1 MTIKFEF
8 PADRTDIALAIGQA
22 LVSLGGGASA
32 VATGTAI
39 HAAVESVCTNE
50 LIEEAQEQAQEANAL
65 DAAAVADLQA
75 TESANAAENAQASN
89 PGEVDQKGVAKDG
102 KYCADAAEPFYKSG
116 KYKGQWKKRGG
127 ANGPSQE
134 EYDAWYAG
142 ELQKVTTPS
151 TNTPAPTEEAFDV
164 GSTWSAPAANTPAA
178 PTNPGELFAW
188 VAEMQ
193 TAQRLTQADI
203 DQAYAANNLTVPQMF
218 GCTDLAVQGQM
229 VTALYNT
236 LNAKVPA

>member
-32 VATGTAI
+32 VATHHVVELEAGQAI
-39 HAAVESVCTNE
+39 EQ
-50 LIEEAQEQAQEANAL
+50 IEAAQEQAQEANAL

-75 TESANAAENAQASN
+75 TESTNAAENAQASN

-134 EYDAWYAG
+134 AYDAWYAG

-151 TNTPAPTEEAFDV
+151 TNTPAPAEEAFDV

-236 LNAKVPA
+236 LNAKVQA